1 MIAWHAGAKEK
12 TCGRCGAT
20 EKEPILVTPILMG
33 EPLAPV
39 TSYPIDAFWAEGE
52 TAPAEGATLADVEC
66 SDWWVSS
73 PLLDEQDPSKR
84 IDIDEAEYYWTDE
97 SVLLSSLQLGD
108 TVSVHIAVPEAMRD
122 TYEDTDVA
130 LTLVE
135 REAMN
140 PLS

>member
-1 MIAWHAGAKEK
+1 M
-12 TCGRCGAT
+12 
-20 EKEPILVTPILMG
+20 
-33 EPLAPV
+33 
-39 TSYPIDAFWAEGE
+39 
-52 TAPAEGATLADVEC
+52 EC